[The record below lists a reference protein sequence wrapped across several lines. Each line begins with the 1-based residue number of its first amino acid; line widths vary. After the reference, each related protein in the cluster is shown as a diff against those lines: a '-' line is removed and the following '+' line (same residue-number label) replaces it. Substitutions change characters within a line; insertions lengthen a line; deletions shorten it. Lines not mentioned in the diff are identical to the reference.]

1 MEYVP
6 ILFLI
11 SGVIDILDSKMKE
24 SKKTMIVYIVIM
36 SISIILTLI
45 YYGVDYKDSIISFFS
60 NKVKFEDLIWI
71 K

>member
-11 SGVIDILDSKMKE
+11 SGIIDILDSKMKE
-24 SKKTMIVYIVIM
+24 SKKTMVVYIIIM
-36 SISIILTLI
+36 IISVFLTLI
-45 YYGVDYKDSIISFFS
+45 YYNADYKDSIISFFS
-60 NKVKFEDLIWI
+60 NKIRFEDLIWI